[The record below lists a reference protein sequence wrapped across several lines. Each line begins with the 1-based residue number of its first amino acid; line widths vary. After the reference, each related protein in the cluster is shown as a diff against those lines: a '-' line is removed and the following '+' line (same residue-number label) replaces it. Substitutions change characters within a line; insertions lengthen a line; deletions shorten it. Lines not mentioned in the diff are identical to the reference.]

1 MRHFIMAL
9 FMTLALITAAAGEE
23 ASPQP
28 PPILSIIP
36 GQGSPGTRVVIS
48 GTGFTA
54 ETILYLGIDEV
65 PVKLISS
72 RQLSFEI
79 PQISSG
85 NYALYLRQQGGE
97 TGKAYSFTVVPL
109 KPVVTAVSP
118 DSISFCA
125 AGDDRKVIV
134 RGRNIL
140 DGAHLVFDGAII
152 RSSRLSGEE
161 MTFTVPPV
169 PGGLHQ
175 VQIKNPEES
184 LSGAIALLVSNRP
197 EVHSVSQGADYVNYY
212 VLNIDGINFQHGS
225 QLIVNGKK
233 IQSGYPIPG
242 ERDSL
247 IYNSCNKLIY
257 HRYPYD
263 FSAKSLE
270 LMIVNPGGEE
280 SSIFTVTAP

>member
-1 MRHFIMAL
+1 MRHII
-9 FMTLALITAAAGEE
+9 LALIMILALVTAAVAAEE
-23 ASPQP
+23 SLQP

-36 GQGSPGTRVVIS
+36 GQGAPGTRVVIS

-65 PVKLISS
+65 PVRLISS

-79 PQISSG
+79 PQIASG

-97 TGKAYSFTVVPL
+97 TGKAYAFSVVPL
-109 KPVVTAVSP
+109 KPVVTSLSP

-125 AGDDRKVIV
+125 AGDDRKVTV
-134 RGRNIL
+134 RGKNIL
-140 DGAHLVFDGAII
+140 EGAQLVFDGALI
-152 RSSRLSGEE
+152 RSSRLSSEE
-161 MTFTVPPV
+161 LSFTVPPV
-169 PGGLHQ
+169 TGGLHQ
-175 VQIKNPEES
+175 VQIKNPEET

-247 IYNSCNKLIY
+247 IYNSCNRLIY

-280 SSIFTVTAP
+280 SSSFTVTAP